1 MRERESPE
9 RDAKREPISLQ
20 IAAADSPQ
28 VPRVS
33 IAMGANITFPSW
45 DSREYLARLFLSAC
59 AAAEPAAV
67 AEEATCEGANV
78 SGQVKS
84 QISGLP
90 WLQGSSVAP
99 SGRFLPSSLSRE
111 RGSSSTCTSTERIA
125 RARTSLACACLR
137 WRPALRLQE
146 RPWSPLDSTSTPQPQ
161 VWGRTRG
168 APRRRPR
175 ATLSSLLL
183 RQRPRFLHGS
193 TWSQAPASG
202 DATAKSRARE
212 VRSAL

>member
-1 MRERESPE
+1 MREKYRIHVHYYTASYKATSPPVKVPATEAEFPLWMAKLILCFRNMRERESPE

-33 IAMGANITFPSW
+33 IAMGTNSIFPSW

-67 AEEATCEGANV
+67 AEEATCEGSNV

-90 WLQGSSVAP
+90 WLQG
-99 SGRFLPSSLSRE
+99 
-111 RGSSSTCTSTERIA
+111 I
-125 RARTSLACACLR
+125 
-137 WRPALRLQE
+137 
-146 RPWSPLDSTSTPQPQ
+146 
-161 VWGRTRG
+161 
-168 APRRRPR
+168 
-175 ATLSSLLL
+175 
-183 RQRPRFLHGS
+183 FLHMS
-193 TWSQAPASG
+193 AKWSNV
-202 DATAKSRARE
+202 TAIG
-212 VRSAL
+212 